1 MSVTA
6 AAAVFPEAA
15 FRPHFKTS
23 RSSAKGKGR
32 AVLRAT
38 GDVFIPESLS
48 RHVEFVSGLTELWPG
63 DGMGKL
69 DGARAGLGGAGGME
83 VRVLRFS
90 VLLSCRVFLFFVR
103 LQFGCGVGHA
113 EGF

>member
-6 AAAVFPEAA
+6 AAEVFPEAA

-23 RSSAKGKGR
+23 RASARGKGR

-38 GDVFIPESLS
+38 GDIFIPGSLS
-48 RHVEFVSGLTELWPG
+48 RHVAFVSGLTELWPG
-63 DGMGKL
+63 DGTGKL

-83 VRVLRFS
+83 VRVYIFS
-90 VLLSCRVFLFFVR
+90 VLKSCRVFCFFVR
-103 LQFGCGVGHA
+103 L
-113 EGF
+113 